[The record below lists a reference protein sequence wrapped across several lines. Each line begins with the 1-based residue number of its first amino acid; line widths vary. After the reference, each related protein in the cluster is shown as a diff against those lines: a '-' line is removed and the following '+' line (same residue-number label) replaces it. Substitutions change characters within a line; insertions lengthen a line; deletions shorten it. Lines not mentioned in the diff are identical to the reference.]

1 MNEHPYDGVYLQE
14 IAETQGALFERLQDE
29 EPQID
34 GLAFIR
40 SYMKS
45 ATRSFLDRGDV
56 YLATLGPRELMNYY
70 QTEEPHEAKHGMPL
84 RGFAP
89 NWIGQFYAQYQWH
102 TGASSSDIVD
112 RIPPD
117 WLASAYHGL
126 HDLDMQLAVQK
137 VASEIGDTQ
146 T

>member
-70 QTEEPHEAKHGMPL
+70 QTEELHEPKQGVPL

-102 TGASSSDIVD
+102 TGAPSRDIVD
-112 RIPPD
+112 RISPD
-117 WLASAYHGL
+117 WLVTAYHGL

-137 VASEIGDTQ
+137 VASEIGDVQ